1 MYKLK
6 NSYID
11 RMVEAG
17 LSSREVD
24 FILYIAN
31 YQDVYGTVFSVY
43 YKDVCQAINISYQ
56 KFYDILASLQEK
68 KLITWEKQHRTDICV
83 TLVGNDFSDKNFKA
97 GYLKVAATDFMCD
110 SFRELKAGSKLLF
123 LYLKRFTEGKHM
135 FVQNFYEEFCRR
147 FNVVRKTLQEYIH
160 ELKEKKL
167 LFISKKRN
175 KAYHYE
181 MTMKNSTVISKKD
194 MQIPNENAMMEQNI
208 SDAIYRRFK
217 GEIDREDRQT
227 RVEMA
232 GILSMLNTN
241 RAKEHRNFIRD
252 LVQAV
257 QDSLALQK
265 RERRPETQ
273 LYASLVNKCLTA
285 NINRI

>member
-31 YQDVYGTVFSVY
+31 YQDIYGTVFSVY

-123 LYLKRFTEGKHM
+123 LYLKRFTKI
-135 FVQNFYEEFCRR
+135 
-147 FNVVRKTLQEYIH
+147 K
-160 ELKEKKL
+160 
-167 LFISKKRN
+167 S
-175 KAYHYE
+175 
-181 MTMKNSTVISKKD
+181 
-194 MQIPNENAMMEQNI
+194 
-208 SDAIYRRFK
+208 
-217 GEIDREDRQT
+217 
-227 RVEMA
+227 
-232 GILSMLNTN
+232 
-241 RAKEHRNFIRD
+241 
-252 LVQAV
+252 
-257 QDSLALQK
+257 
-265 RERRPETQ
+265 
-273 LYASLVNKCLTA
+273 
-285 NINRI
+285 